1 MLNWAHMP
9 DVREIK
15 TVLRNLKKAFPHK
28 GLLEMDR
35 AEDIL
40 LTITLSARTRDEQVL
55 RVYPVMRKAFPT
67 LQNLADARPDAI
79 AKTIDKIGLYR
90 NKARFM
96 KGIAQTLIKEHDG
109 KVPSDRASLEALPGV
124 GRKTA
129 NCVMC
134 YAFGIPTI
142 AVDTHVHRIANRMG
156 WVKTKDVW
164 STEQGLTK
172 MIPKDLWVFVN
183 RIYVQFGRTICL
195 PRKPSC
201 PECPVAKWCKFS
213 PKTLKS

>member
-1 MLNWAHMP
+1 MP
-9 DVREIK
+9 DVREIR
-15 TVLRNLKKAFPHK
+15 TVLRNLKKAFPKK
-28 GLLEMDR
+28 GLLEADR

-40 LTITLSARTRDEQVL
+40 LMITLSARTRDEQVL

-67 LQNLADARPDAI
+67 LQDLADAKPADI

-96 KGIAQTLIKEHDG
+96 KGIAQTLIKEHGG
-109 KVPSDRASLEALPGV
+109 KVPSDRESLEALPGV

-164 STEQGLTK
+164 PTEKKLTAI
-172 MIPKDLWVFVN
+172 IPKELWLDVN
-183 RIYVQFGRTICL
+183 RIYVQFGRTICIPGK
-195 PRKPSC
+195 PRC
-201 PECPVAKWCKFS
+201 PQCPVAKWCHF
-213 PKTLKS
+213 PTKTTKS